1 MLHVYNFMIYED
13 KMQKVVTLLCKQ
25 LRLGTTWSVIVKLQ
39 RLDVQTQR

>member
-13 KMQKVVTLLCKQ
+13 KMQKVVILLCKQ